1 MGGKGR
7 LLNGWL
13 RTLALLAPT
22 LTFVW
27 FAFLDQ
33 RAHGRARYVGNG
45 EKVLHL
51 LLGISQTWMIMSAF
65 SGNLRGLVGGAA
77 ATALLGAGDE
87 YGYHRG
93 LPARESDLHAK
104 AHLALFMILALGLAC
119 SSGFPH
125 AH

>member
-1 MGGKGR
+1 
-7 LLNGWL
+7 LNGWL
-13 RTLALLAPT
+13 RPLALLPPT

-51 LLGISQTWMIMSAF
+51 LLGISESWLISSAF
-65 SGNLRGLVGGAA
+65 SGNERGLVFGAL

-93 LPARESDLHAK
+93 IPARESDLHAK
-104 AHLALFMILALGLAC
+104 AHLALFMILAVGLAF
-119 SSGFPH
+119 SWGYPH